1 MNFILSLGEIDKS
14 LHKPGNKAVY
24 LSDLAKSDFPI
35 PTAFVLTKDA
45 FLLHLKSNQLE
56 ERIKP
61 YILDF
66 ENKEHHDKIIQ
77 LVAETDLPFSV
88 KTAIKEA
95 YDDLSFG
102 KEANVTKQAL
112 EIIRSGRSRIYVA
125 VRPSV
130 SDTKNNIHGY
140 INIIGLEKLLEII
153 KRSWASIYL
162 ESLETKQ
169 NLDFSIIVQ
178 KMVDPEKSGFLFTKD
193 PTNSEQTFIEATWAS
208 SQAISLGLVNPD
220 VYILNQTGE
229 LLGKKITKKSVV
241 LKRDQIGKVIAEIPS
256 AERVGIQVITDQEVS
271 KLSEYSKKI
280 EDRFGCPQ
288 EVEWCIDRGRLFILK
303 TQPIKLRDLVIE
315 NQFYGEPLL
324 SGISASPGVVKGKVK
339 IVNSQDDLEKLNQG
353 DILVCKTPNS
363 QLIPYIE
370 KASALL
376 TEDGGLSSYAAAASR
391 NMGIPCIVGMDSLIK
406 SLNQDQEITVDAVL
420 GKIYLNEAPQPIL
433 VEESL
438 DDTKEEALATEIKIN
453 LSVLEN
459 LESLSGFDGAVL
471 SLDSVLT
478 NQNINPTSLSKENP
492 TELTSLLSENI
503 RKVAHAAGQKT
514 VLYKPLDMKLSS
526 DQQTELNPILGLR
539 GVRGSLNHPEVL
551 ECELN
556 AIKSLQENG
565 LTNTCFIIPF
575 ITTVEEL
582 RQVKR
587 LITFPLKLGISI
599 EIPSSAIEMENFC
612 KDGIDFVSIDLSVLT
627 QLTLGVD
634 KQNSQISNLY
644 LESHPSV
651 LFLLKHVVST
661 CKKHGVK
668 TNIVIGSQTKQD
680 LVEKFIEIGIDSIST
695 CFDSTN
701 LVKKTALKKEKQMLL
716 DKARLDQTI

>member
-1 MNFILSLGEIDKS
+1 MNFILSLAEIDKS

-56 ERIKP
+56 EKIKP
-61 YILDF
+61 YILDLG
-66 ENKEHHDKIIQ
+66 NKEHHDKITQ
-77 LVAETDLPFSV
+77 LITEIDLPFSV
-88 KTAIKEA
+88 KVAIKEA

-125 VRPSV
+125 VRPSIGD
-130 SDTKNNIHGY
+130 SKINIHGY
-140 INIIGLEKLLEII
+140 INIIGLEKLLEVI
-153 KRSWASIYL
+153 KRSWAAIYL

-193 PTNSEQTFIEATWAS
+193 PTNSEQTLIEATWAS

-220 VYILNQTGE
+220 VYILNRKGE
-229 LLGKKITKKSVV
+229 LLGKKITKKSVL
-241 LKRDQIGKVIAEIPS
+241 LKRDQIGKVIAEVPS
-256 AERVGIQVITDQEVS
+256 AEKTGVQVITDQEVS

-303 TQPIKLRDLVIE
+303 TQPIKVNDLVVE

-339 IVNSQDDLEKLNQG
+339 IINNQDDLDKLSQG

-376 TEDGGLSSYAAAASR
+376 TEEGGLSSYAAAASR
-391 NMGIPCIVGMDSLIK
+391 SMGIPCIVGMDSLIK

-420 GKIYLNEAPQPIL
+420 GKIYLNETPQPIV
-433 VEESL
+433 VEEAV
-438 DDTKEEALATEIKIN
+438 EGNEVLATEIKIN
-453 LSVLEN
+453 LSG
-459 LESLSGFDGAVL
+459 LESLESLRGFDGAFI
-471 SLDSVLT
+471 SLDSIFDS
-478 NQNINPTSLSKENP
+478 QNINPINLSKENS
-492 TELTSLLSENI
+492 TELTTILSENI
-503 RKVAHAAGQKT
+503 RKTAQAASPKT
-514 VLYKPLDMKLSS
+514 VLYKALDMKLPS
-526 DQQTELNPILGLR
+526 DQQTELNPILGIR
-539 GVRGSLNHPEVL
+539 GIRRSLNKPEIL

-556 AIKSLQENG
+556 AIKSLQESG
-565 LTNTCFIIPF
+565 VTNTSFIIPF
-575 ITTVEEL
+575 VTTVEEL

-599 EIPSSAIEMENFC
+599 ETPSSAIEIESFC
-612 KDGIDFVSIDLSVLT
+612 KDGIDFVSIDLAGLT

-651 LFLLKHVVST
+651 LFLLKHAITT
-661 CKKHGVK
+661 CKKYGVK
-668 TNIVIGSQTKQD
+668 TNIVIGNQTTQD
-680 LVEKFIEIGIDSIST
+680 IVEKFIEIGIDSIST
-695 CFDSTN
+695 GFDSTG
-701 LVKKTALKKEKQMLL
+701 LVKQTALRKEKQMLL
-716 DKARLDQTI
+716 DKARLDQNTT